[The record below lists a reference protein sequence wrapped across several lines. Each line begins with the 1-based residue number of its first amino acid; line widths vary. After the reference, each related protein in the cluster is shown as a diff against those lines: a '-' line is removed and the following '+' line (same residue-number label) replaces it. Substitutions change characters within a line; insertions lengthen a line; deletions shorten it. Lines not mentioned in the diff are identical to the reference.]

1 MPGAYSNYNP
11 AAASMLGMIGSGS
24 GTLRSPNL
32 SGIAPTIQDNNNQ
45 IAAEA
50 ARIDREF
57 QQESAR
63 EAMAFEAEQAQLN
76 RDFQQSSAR
85 EAMQFEASQ
94 VQKQMDY
101 QSEMANS
108 AYQRA
113 VADLK
118 AAGLNPA
125 LAYQQGGAA
134 ATSGAMASGVSSS
147 GSSASGKQASGS
159 KANTDMRTLADMLE
173 TVATNAKDERV
184 ALYHVFGNLLS
195 SGIRAVT

>member
-1 MPGAYSNYNP
+1 MPGVLPGGWTPPPALARAIQSGYSTP
-11 AAASMLGMIGSGS
+11 GLS
-24 GTLRSPNL
+24 GT
-32 SGIAPTIQDNNNQ
+32 GGVIQSNNNA

-85 EAMQFEASQ
+85 EAMDFEASQ
-94 VQKQMDY
+94 AQKQMDY
-101 QSEMANS
+101 QTEMSNT

-125 LAYQQGGAA
+125 LAYQQGGAST
-134 ATSGAMASGVSSS
+134 TSGAMASGVSSS
-147 GSSASGKQASGS
+147 GSTASGRQASGS

-173 TVATNAKDERV
+173 TVASNAKDERV
-184 ALYHVFGNLLS
+184 ALYHVFGNILG
-195 SGIRAVT
+195 SGISAVARK